1 MSLPEG
7 ALLLKKVELLRQN
20 TDYRLL
26 LETAAVVCAQSS
38 ELPEQ
43 ALATAADMV
52 LRPIA
57 RDLSNLVRG
66 AKVMLHMYISN
77 E

>member
-1 MSLPEG
+1 MGIPEN
-7 ALLLKKVELLRQN
+7 ALLLKKVELLRQS

-26 LETAAVVCAQSS
+26 LETAAAVCAQSG

-43 ALATAADMV
+43 ALATAADIV

-57 RDLSNLVRG
+57 RDLSSLIKG
-66 AKVMLHMYISN
+66 TKVMLHIYVSN